1 MSALSPDF
9 LEDAAGF
16 YHSAAAIDTTLHVG
30 ARCPAKGSG
39 CVRRSDVYTSDVYS
53 DSPVSIKLRDLV
65 AATGEPTPTGSARIA
80 TLKRRAKASLPSA
93 AVMVADGVTFT
104 SWVLLSCGR
113 LG

>member
-1 MSALSPDF
+1 MIFGLVLAVSTQLRLWAPSATLLSALSPDF

-53 DSPVSIKLRDLV
+53 D
-65 AATGEPTPTGSARIA
+65 
-80 TLKRRAKASLPSA
+80 RA
-93 AVMVADGVTFT
+93 
-104 SWVLLSCGR
+104 GR
-113 LG
+113 